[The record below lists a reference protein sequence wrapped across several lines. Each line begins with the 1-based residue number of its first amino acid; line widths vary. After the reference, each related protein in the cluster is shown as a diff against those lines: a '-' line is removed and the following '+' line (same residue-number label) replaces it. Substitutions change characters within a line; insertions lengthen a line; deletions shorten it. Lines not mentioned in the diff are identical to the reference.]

1 MRAGSAPWDPAENA
15 GIQPEAVLVK
25 MKNEQ
30 FGEEVEEL
38 NLLYLLLAQRMLMQ
52 DRASAK
58 FRLKIDDALADAL
71 LALRP
76 RQVRQLAACNQL
88 LFRLVFDDAERF
100 KALVENRRLE
110 GLTGV
115 HAAIVLASE
124 GEDDAQ

>member
-1 MRAGSAPWDPAENA
+1 MRAGSTPWDPAENA

-71 LALRP
+71 LSLKP
-76 RQVRQLAACNQL
+76 RQVRQLATCNQL
-88 LFRLVFDDAERF
+88 LCRLVFDDAERF

-110 GLTGV
+110 GLTGL

-124 GEDDAQ
+124 GEDEAQ

>member
-1 MRAGSAPWDPAENA
+1 
-15 GIQPEAVLVK
+15 
-25 MKNEQ
+25 MKNEA

-38 NLLYLLLAQRMLMQ
+38 NLLYLMLAQRMLTQ

-58 FRLKIDDALADAL
+58 FRLKIDDAVADVL
-71 LALRP
+71 LSLKP

-88 LFRLVFDDAERF
+88 LCRLVFDGAERF

-110 GLTGV
+110 GLTGL

>member
-58 FRLKIDDALADAL
+58 FRLKIDDAL

-110 GLTGV
+110 GLTGL